1 MIGILNELLYYL
13 ENTKLLSENTVS
25 SYKID
30 IADYLNFLSKYHN
43 ITEAKLIERKHIE
56 GYLKSLNRSHFSAR
70 SISRKLSA
78 IKSFHKYLLI
88 ENETTINVAKEF
100 KSLKLDKKLPNV
112 LTVEEVVSILNIIN
126 NDTNLGLRNTALIEL
141 IYGSGLRV
149 SELLAIKLEDVH
161 TSKNEILI
169 MGKGSK
175 ERVVP
180 ISDAAHLAII
190 NYLHDSRN
198 KLQKNKV
205 RKELFLNRFGDKL
218 TRQGFFGILDKLAKE
233 AGISIKI
240 SPHTL
245 RHSFATHLLEA
256 GLNLRSVQVLLG
268 HTDIGTTQIYTHI
281 SQNRAKEQY
290 EKYKPVINK
299 EKKND

>member
-1 MIGILNELLYYL
+1 MIGLLNEYLYYL
-13 ENTKLLSENTVS
+13 ENTKMLAQNTIS

-30 IADYLNFLSKYHN
+30 ISEYLLFLKKYHD
-43 ITEAKLIERKHIE
+43 IDEAKAIERKHIE
-56 GYLKSLNRSHFSAR
+56 AYLKSLSRHHFTAR

-88 ENETTINVAKEF
+88 ESEVSINVAKEF
-100 KSLKLDKKLPNV
+100 KSLKLDQKLPSV
-112 LTVEEVVSILNIIN
+112 LSIEEVVAILNVIK
-126 NDTNLGLRNTALIEL
+126 NDNILGLRNIALIEL

-149 SELLAIKLEDVH
+149 SELLSIKLEQIH
-161 TSKNEILI
+161 SSKREII
-169 MGKGSK
+169 IKGKGSK

-180 ISDAAHLAII
+180 ISEAAHISI
-190 NYLHDSRN
+190 MNYLEGSRS
-198 KLQKNKV
+198 KLQKNKI

-218 TRQGFFGILDKLAKE
+218 TRQGFFGILDKLAKA
-233 AGISIKI
+233 AGITTKI

-256 GLNLRSVQVLLG
+256 GLDLRSLQLLLG
-268 HTDIGTTQIYTHI
+268 HSDIGTTQIYTHI

-290 EKYKPVINK
+290 LKFHPDI
-299 EKKND
+299 KKD